1 MIFNDFLKALAQLSD
16 RRFRRV
22 LWKGVGLS
30 LLLLMGITTILIGA
44 IGLFTPETITL
55 PLFGEVTVVRSIL
68 TWAMIPI
75 MLLLSVFL
83 MIPVASAFTGLF
95 LDEVAVAVEDRHYPH
110 LAPSIKQPLGEI
122 AKDTVNFLGLMVGLN
137 FIGLLVFPLFGPLA
151 PLMFL
156 GLNGFLLGR
165 EYFQMAAMRRMSR
178 QDGRR
183 MNAANRSEIWLAGAL
198 MALPLFIPIVN
209 LFVPVLA
216 AATFTHLFQ
225 RLDRP

>member
-1 MIFNDFLKALAQLSD
+1 MIFNDFLKAVAQLSD

-30 LLLLMGITTILIGA
+30 FLLLFGIYTLLIAA

-55 PLFGEVTVVRSIL
+55 PLFGEVTVLRSVL
-68 TWAMIPI
+68 TWATIPI
-75 MLLLSVFL
+75 MLVLSVFL
-83 MIPVASAFTGLF
+83 MTPVASAFTGLF

-110 LAPSIKQPLGEI
+110 LAPAIKQPLAEI

-137 FIGLLVFPLFGPLA
+137 FVGLLVFPFFGPLA

-183 MNAANRSEIWLAGAL
+183 MNAANRAEIWLAGAL

-225 RLDRP
+225 RLDNR